1 MQKAIRIKNQY
12 GVKQDIEIKED
23 FDIRKGDTVY
33 VQYEMLLVTKVTH
46 DIEEETVYYIC
57 EQE

>member
-1 MQKAIRIKNQY
+1 MKKIVRIMDSY
-12 GVKQDIEIKED
+12 GLKQDIEIKED

-33 VQYEMLLVTKVTH
+33 VQYEILLITKVTH
-46 DIEEETVYYIC
+46 DIEEETVYYTC